1 MTQTADRI
9 SELRAKGRRAAVAT
23 LVATTG
29 GAIRRLGETMWVDD
43 QGAVQF
49 QAGDGRSIA
58 LIRPSAHSPGNL
70 DLRGQSV
77 SAARHLGQGC

>member
-23 LVATTG
+23 LVGTTG

-43 QGAVQF
+43 HGAIV
-49 QAGDGRSIA
+49 GSVTIGGCVDGRA
-58 LIRPSAHSPGNL
+58 VELA
-70 DLRGQSV
+70 
-77 SAARHLGQGC
+77 